1 MSDIIFNELSID
13 FSFSNAPSSEQK
25 ALEILKK
32 FVDNCLAYSLAAGT
46 KIFVREYGNI
56 SGDSVN
62 LSTTNFWQHNN
73 IYALLSKLGEQDEL
87 KSEEIL
93 RFKQMLAEISFV
105 DVDPEY
111 KYKTKEVYGIG
122 KAIESESYI
131 VSLSTHSDW
140 NSKDITNVQKTTVT
154 PVYST
159 STCPA
164 VNNISTLSHVFIDH
178 SIWNSCEYKHNK
190 PKKDY
195 LLPNFNQSE
204 YIPKAYGYL
213 GWSDFKNEM
222 IRTLDITKVK
232 KMAEIMAIING
243 YVALGA
249 VLDNQNK
256 RRDTYNSKN
265 YYLQVE
271 TQHNA
276 FEVYNGVTNHIGE
289 LELGLKAIN
298 EDKADNQR
306 FIRL

>member
-32 FVDNCLAYSLAAGT
+32 FIDNCLAYSLAAGT

-62 LSTTNFWQHNN
+62 LSTTNFWQHDN
-73 IYALLSKLGEQDEL
+73 IYALLSKLGEQEEL

-122 KAIESESYI
+122 KAIEEESYI
-131 VSLSTHSDW
+131 VSLNTHNDW

-178 SIWNSCEYKHNK
+178 SIWNSCEYKHKK
-190 PKKDY
+190 PKEDY
-195 LLPNFNQSE
+195 FLPKIQQSV
-204 YIPKAYGYL
+204 YIPQAINCTNWDDFYTKYRTNVIDRTQCIKVAQIVAVVNGWDDL
-213 GWSDFKNEM
+213 GMKQ
-222 IRTLDITKVK
+222 
-232 KMAEIMAIING
+232 
-243 YVALGA
+243 
-249 VLDNQNK
+249 DNQWT
-256 RRDTYNSKN
+256 RRLTFNAKN
-265 YYLQVE
+265 HYLQVDTE
-271 TQHNA
+271 TGA
-276 FEVYNGVTNHIGE
+276 FEVYNSPSNHLGEIPFNTNK
-289 LELGLKAIN
+289 LEHP
-298 EDKADNQR
+298 DSSR